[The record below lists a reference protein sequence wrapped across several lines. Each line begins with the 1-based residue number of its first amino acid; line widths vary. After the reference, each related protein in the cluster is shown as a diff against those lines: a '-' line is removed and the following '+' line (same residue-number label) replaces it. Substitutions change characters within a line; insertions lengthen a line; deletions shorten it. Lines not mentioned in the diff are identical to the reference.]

1 MEVGAELEKRDA
13 DLHKC
18 TDKAPVASS
27 MRLVAFIGMIVSRVP
42 QGTLGEPL
50 EVIRPE
56 APHLDFSALCFAK
69 LAHCRGIVLKV
80 EKSLP

>member
-50 EVIRPE
+50 EVKGWHKGEIW
-56 APHLDFSALCFAK
+56 
-69 LAHCRGIVLKV
+69 LKWK
-80 EKSLP
+80 E